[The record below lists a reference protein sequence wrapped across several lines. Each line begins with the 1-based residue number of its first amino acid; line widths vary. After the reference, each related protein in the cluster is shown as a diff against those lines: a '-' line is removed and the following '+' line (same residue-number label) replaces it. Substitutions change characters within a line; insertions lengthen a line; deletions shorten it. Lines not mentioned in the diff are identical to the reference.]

1 VSTALALT
9 LVDEAVK
16 AHSSLKF
23 VSTSRDCVTRCKNLI
38 QMGNDCVD
46 ILPPSLLATENDYP
60 RHATLNTFIHI
71 PGIHVLCGM

>member
-60 RHATLNTFIHI
+60 RHATPFITFQ
-71 PGIHVLCGM
+71 